1 LTTWAE
7 RGLAI
12 LLVGALGAGAA
23 ARAAHAAA
31 PPPPAAAKP
40 ALPPPGPPPR
50 MGDEMRAKIEHRI
63 KTMRAMFLTEALD
76 LDEPTAKKL
85 FAVLDRY
92 DEKRKVLMAEREG
105 LMRDLRK
112 VSGKATDAEVD
123 ALIEKIGANRLAEE
137 KLNLSVLADVKPVLT
152 AEQRAKL
159 VMALPRF
166 YAKVRK
172 LIREA
177 RKDILEKALDDE
189 DLY

>member
-1 LTTWAE
+1 LTISAE

-12 LLVGALGAGAA
+12 LLAGLLGAGAV
-23 ARAAHAAA
+23 ARVAHAAS

-40 ALPPPGPPPR
+40 APGPSPP
-50 MGDEMRAKIEHRI
+50 MADEMRAKIEHRI

-76 LDEPTAKKL
+76 LDEPTSKKL
-85 FAVLDRY
+85 FAVLDRF
-92 DEKRKVLMAEREG
+92 DEKRKALMAEREG
-105 LMRDLRK
+105 LMRELRK
-112 VSGKATDAEVD
+112 VASKATDAEVD

-137 KLNLSVLADVKPVLT
+137 KLNLSVLTDVKPVLT

-166 YAKVRK
+166 YAKMRK

-177 RKDILEKALDDE
+177 RKDMLEKAFDDE
-189 DLY
+189 EPF